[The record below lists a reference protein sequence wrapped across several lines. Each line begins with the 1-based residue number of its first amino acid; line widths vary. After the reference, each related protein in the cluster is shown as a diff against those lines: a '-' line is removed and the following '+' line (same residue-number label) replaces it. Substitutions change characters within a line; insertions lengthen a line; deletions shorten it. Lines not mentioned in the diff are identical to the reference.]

1 MAINNPLYR
10 RIAEPYMNPSNTAQS
25 AGLLSP
31 VSVLPDP
38 ADAPRASMQLPTLVE
53 LTERMKSSPEGD
65 IVLPENFSQLSLSEQ
80 QNILQ
85 EQIGGAGAARASSVP
100 SPMPRPD
107 YSPQDGLLSRLGGG
121 LLGAARGVGSGL
133 MGAGRSI
140 GQAVAEPLA
149 AGIGD
154 IGDVYRLYQRAM
166 KTQPNASYDPSDIK
180 RISPTAIAAS
190 LPEFRAEEEQRKMK
204 LEQMRAIS
212 DYRKEAAK
220 RQPDMEKLR
229 DLAARAYPELAARQM
244 FKPQKNHTM
253 SGQKAEVVQ
262 KYLNKQKLSEEEQ
275 KLLDVVLKEDM
286 LQMILN
292 SSKED

>member
-1 MAINNPLYR
+1 MAIDNPLYR
-10 RIAEPYMNPSNTAQS
+10 RIAEPYMNQTSVTQS
-25 AGLLSP
+25 SGLLNP
-31 VSVLPDP
+31 VSILPDP
-38 ADAPRASMQLPTLVE
+38 SDAPRASMQPLTLVE
-53 LTERMKSSPEGD
+53 PTEGMKPPLEGD

-85 EQIGGAGAARASSVP
+85 EQIGGAGTARASFVP

-107 YSPQDGLLSRLGGG
+107 YFSQDGLLSRLGGG

-166 KTQPNASYDPSDIK
+166 MTQPIASYDPSDIK
-180 RISPTAIAAS
+180 SISPTAIAAS

-244 FKPQKNHTM
+244 FKPEKVPTK
-253 SGQKAEVVQ
+253 SSVEGAILLKVARGD
-262 KYLNKQKLSEEEQ
+262 KLEEGEQ
-275 KLLDVVLKEDM
+275 KIFDMMNKED
-286 LQMILN
+286 LVSLLL
-292 SSKED
+292 KGE